1 MMDPTTPYL
10 VIDTRTGK
18 TVYTTTWANRN
29 RARQVRER
37 RNQAF
42 GAYRYACKAVS

>member
-1 MMDPTTPYL
+1 MIDPSTPYH

-18 TVYTTTWANRN
+18 TVYTTTYANRN

-37 RNQAF
+37 KNQAF
-42 GAYRYACKAVS
+42 GAYRYACKVSS